1 MNEYFSRSERS
12 QAGRATT
19 GSRLAVPAVQP
30 ISTQQRGRQ
39 DAGSHDGKP
48 HDGESPPSF
57 FEDDLAGAAEYA
69 RVYARVVDILAEL
82 RSAAS
87 AATVEDA
94 EAEIQ
99 SMVPVPMI
107 LAPLPPTFREVM
119 ESAVTLGKRI
129 AGQARYAHAA
139 QAHLRRVA
147 VDQLLSIAA

>member
-39 DAGSHDGKP
+39 NAGSHDGKP
-48 HDGESPPSF
+48 HDGESSPSF

-82 RSAAS
+82 RSAA
-87 AATVEDA
+87 TVEEA

-99 SMVPVPMI
+99 SMVPLPMI
-107 LAPLPPTFREVM
+107 LAPVPPTFREVM

-129 AGQARYAHAA
+129 AGQARYAYAA